1 LRRGHDGNLYVLD
14 SNNFAVR
21 KLDLQQRVVS
31 TIVGTGQ
38 GGYSGDEG
46 DACKATLGHSPS
58 ERCGGP
64 WSLSLDEA
72 GNIYIGDTQNHVV
85 WMVKRATNVI
95 RTIAGKPHVT
105 PGLRNSPAETDPLN
119 LNLPKICGMEY
130 WNGRLFV
137 PEWSGDLVVLAK
149 I

>member
-1 LRRGHDGNLYVLD
+1 
-14 SNNFAVR
+14 
-21 KLDLQQRVVS
+21 
-31 TIVGTGQ
+31 
-38 GGYSGDEG
+38 
-46 DACKATLGHSPS
+46 
-58 ERCGGP
+58 
-64 WSLSLDEA
+64 
-72 GNIYIGDTQNHVV
+72 
-85 WMVKRATNVI
+85 MVKRATNVI